1 MKRFIFC
8 IAMCFCV
15 AFMAAAT
22 PMESRAAG
30 FALYEWSNRGNGMGG
45 AMIAL
50 ADDASALAY
59 NPAGITQLEGTQTMV
74 GASLIAPSATVEM
87 GGKKYKTK
95 SKLYVSPHAYVTQQ
109 MGDKVWFGVGGFSR
123 FGVGTNYDHDWAGTG
138 NVYKG
143 VMKSYTIQPTMAF
156 KATDDWSMAL
166 GVDIM
171 RAGFEQKKKA
181 GGAVDLHIQTE
192 GWTIG
197 YNLSTRYE
205 FDDQWS
211 LGVVYRAK
219 QKMVGRGSW
228 KQNSA
233 TTRSSVSMEAYL
245 PGSLAAGLAYKPT
258 EDLSLEF
265 DVIRTFW
272 ADYKQIEYYFNDGS
286 SFMTPK
292 NYNDVWRFQLGAE
305 YEFIDNNYLRAGLVY
320 DQSPIQEGYE
330 DFMLPTNDRTIYSLG
345 YGYSKGPWSIDVS
358 GMLVHMEGRVIEAR
372 PAGGIN
378 STAHIQDSRALI
390 TGLSVGYKF

>member
-1 MKRFIFC
+1 
-8 IAMCFCV
+8 
-15 AFMAAAT
+15 
-22 PMESRAAG
+22 MESRAAG

-74 GASLIAPSATVEM
+74 GVSLIAPSASVDM
-87 GGKKYKTK
+87 GGKTYK
-95 SKLYVSPHAYVTQQ
+95 SKNKLYAAPHAYVTQQ
-109 MGDKVWFGVGGFSR
+109 MSDKLWFGVGGFSR
-123 FGVGTNYDHDWAGTG
+123 FGVGTNYDHDWAGRY

-143 VMKSYTIQPTMAF
+143 VMKSYTVQPTMAF
-156 KATDDWSMAL
+156 KATDNWSLAL

-171 RAGFEQKKKA
+171 RAAFEQKKKRNIA
-181 GGAVDLHIQTE
+181 GTDYDIHINAE

-211 LGVVYRAK
+211 LGLVYRAK
-219 QKMVGRGSW
+219 QKMVGRGSF
-228 KQNSA
+228 NMNLANTASGV
-233 TTRSSVSMEAYL
+233 TMEAYL
-245 PGSLAAGLAYKPT
+245 PGSAAAGLAYKPT
-258 EDLSLEF
+258 EDLSLDF
-265 DVIRTFW
+265 DVVRTFW
-272 ADYKQIEYYFNDGS
+272 ADYKQIEYYYNNDTS
-286 SFMTPK
+286 SMTAK
-292 NYNDVWRFQLGAE
+292 NYKDVWRFQLGAE

-320 DQSPIQEGYE
+320 DQSPIREGYE

-345 YGYSKGPWSIDVS
+345 YGYSNGPWTIDLS
-358 GMLVHMEGRVIEAR
+358 GMYVHMEGRVIEAR
-372 PAGGIN
+372 GNEIPT
-378 STAHIQDSRALI
+378 TAHIQDSRALI